1 MQIPFNNLM
10 SILEY
15 LCARA
20 GILFLEQE
28 ESYTSQASAVDRD
41 PVPVF
46 DGNHKPDV
54 HFSGSRIRRGLYRTA
69 DGTCVNAD
77 LNGAANI
84 LRKAVPGAFAG
95 MDVKAILRNINVV
108 RFGNLYK
115 VSG

>member
-1 MQIPFNNLM
+1 M
-10 SILEY
+10 EY
-15 LCARA
+15 VGKSQMFSL
-20 GILFLEQE
+20 
-28 ESYTSQASAVDRD
+28 TSCWRS
-41 PVPVF
+41 
-46 DGNHKPDV
+46 
-54 HFSGSRIRRGLYRTA
+54 IRRGLYQTA

>member
-1 MQIPFNNLM
+1 
-10 SILEY
+10 
-15 LCARA
+15 
-20 GILFLEQE
+20 
-28 ESYTSQASAVDRD
+28 VDRD

-84 LRKAVPGAFAG
+84 LRKAVPGAFSG